1 MILLLQ
7 LHYLSPPYRMIPA
20 GLLLAGQWRNVDVCF
35 KILMGISRGVVE
47 FIRDNTAY
55 DHYCHFLKSYD
66 HYYWAPIQTH
76 TVTCNVWAYGDLS
89 ARERKYKEWDPSRVF
104 GRIFLGEVQ
113 NMVGGSFF
121 PTKRHFS
128 RPSGTR
134 DGGGCKSSIIRVQR
148 HSCWVSTPPQWVR
161 QPPLGPQG
169 VQARGPGLTLKLGEG
184 VFPPSGGSAKTPGS
198 PLPPVVSELKKK
210 R

>member
-1 MILLLQ
+1 MLLQ

-134 DGGGCKSSIIRVQR
+134 DRGGVQIVNYPSSKTLMLSVNPP
-148 HSCWVSTPPQWVR
+148 SMGPSTPPGPSGGPR
-161 QPPLGPQG
+161 LGG
-169 VQARGPGLTLKLGEG
+169 GLILKLGG
-184 VFPPSGGSAKTPGS
+184 GFFPPSGGSAKIPGS

>member
-134 DGGGCKSSIIRVQR
+134 DRGGGANRQLSEFKDTHVEC
-148 HSCWVSTPPQWVR
+148 
-161 QPPLGPQG
+161 QPPLNGSVNPPWALRGSKLGARGWHSNLGRGFSPPQG
-169 VQARGPGLTLKLGEG
+169 VLPKPLGH
-184 VFPPSGGSAKTPGS
+184 PSLRS
-198 PLPPVVSELKKK
+198 
-210 R
+210 